1 MYWFKY
7 GIIDVEVDAESLSI
21 RTEPVEV
28 VSTEVGNGFRS
39 GIKSFASIA

>member
-7 GIIDVEVDAESLSI
+7 GIIDVEFDADSLSI

-28 VSTEVGNGFRS
+28 DNTEVGHGFRS